1 MKAMSTTAFSEAT
14 SHRPAGSGTNCPSER
29 EVLDHLLDVYPR
41 RLTLQ
46 ELAREVGVGLRD
58 DAVQRAVDNLAA
70 ARFVRREGAV
80 LIAAPAVVN
89 FDREPIAAEF

>member
-1 MKAMSTTAFSEAT
+1 MSTTAFSEAT
-14 SHRPAGSGTNCPSER
+14 SHRPPGPGTNCPSER

-46 ELAREVGVGLRD
+46 ELGREVGALRD

-80 LIAAPAVVN
+80 LIAAPAVVD
-89 FDREPIAAEF
+89 FDREPIATEL

>member
-14 SHRPAGSGTNCPSER
+14 SHRPPGSGTNCPSER

-46 ELAREVGVGLRD
+46 ELRREVGALRD

-89 FDREPIAAEF
+89 FDREPIATEL

>member
-1 MKAMSTTAFSEAT
+1 MSTTAFSEAT
-14 SHRPAGSGTNCPSER
+14 SHRPPGPGTNCPSER

-46 ELAREVGVGLRD
+46 ELAREVGALRD

-70 ARFVRREGAV
+70 ARFVRLEGAL
-80 LIAAPAVVN
+80 LIAAPAVVS
-89 FDREPIAAEF
+89 FDREPIATEF